1 MGLFAQCQRYVHS
14 ASYGATYHWVVTNT
28 EEAHHHILGVQCNV
42 WTEFIATPAHVQYM
56 LLPRMLA
63 ISEVQWSNPEDK
75 DYERFKADVI
85 SHQMPVLKSLGY
97 TYCKVIED

>member
-1 MGLFAQCQRYVHS
+1 
-14 ASYGATYHWVVTNT
+14 
-28 EEAHHHILGVQCNV
+28 
-42 WTEFIATPAHVQYM
+42 M

-63 ISEVQWSNPEDK
+63 ISEVQWSCPEDK
-75 DYERFKADVI
+75 DFERFKADVI